1 MPFVKG
7 QSGNPA
13 GRPVGS
19 RNKVNRAMDPV
30 FAANG
35 EAIIE
40 RVVEHAK
47 AANPVAMRLCL
58 DRLVPSGKHRLLR
71 FQLPPMQTGEDV
83 HAAITTIHDALGDG
97 DISTSDAAELLRVA
111 QLTLRLLREVD
122 TEAREVEERLEQ
134 VEEAVPKCLNLLG
147 AAPDPG
153 AKSDAPPTAPEI
165 ADAAADQPAIVNN
178 NAETMA
184 PMPTEP
190 AGAAVAPAR
199 PAPIARN
206 NEDPIVAAAL
216 DRAVEAALAD
226 VRPHRRSIRSR
237 LMESVSPTALM
248 VGLTP
253 QKTAPVILPG
263 VPLARAA

>member
-1 MPFVKG
+1 MPFVTG

-30 FAANG
+30 FTANG

-47 AANPVAMRLCL
+47 AANPVAMRLCM
-58 DRLVPSGKHRLLR
+58 DRLVPGGKHRLLR
-71 FQLPPMQTGEDV
+71 FQLPPMNTGEDV

-97 DISTSDAAELLRVA
+97 DISTSDATELLRVA
-111 QLTLRLLREVD
+111 QVTLRLLREVD
-122 TEAREVEERLEQ
+122 AEAREVEDRLER
-134 VEEAVPKCLNLLG
+134 VEEAVTKCLTLLG
-147 AAPDPG
+147 AAPEPG
-153 AKSDAPPTAPEI
+153 SNSEAPTAPQSP
-165 ADAAADQPAIVNN
+165 DPAAGEGAIVNN

-184 PMPTEP
+184 PASAEP
-190 AGAAVAPAR
+190 ASAAVASAG
-199 PAPIARN
+199 PAPGAGN

-216 DRAVEAALAD
+216 DAAVQAALAD
-226 VRPHRRSIRSR
+226 VRPRRRSTRTR
-237 LMESVSPTALM
+237 LMASVSPLALM

-253 QKTAPVILPG
+253 PKAAPVILPD
-263 VPLARAA
+263 AAVASAA

>member
-71 FQLPPMQTGEDV
+71 FQLPPMKTGEDV

-122 TEAREVEERLEQ
+122 TEARAVEERLEQ
-134 VEEAVPKCLNLLG
+134 VEEAVTKCLNLLG

-184 PMPTEP
+184 PMPAEP
-190 AGAAVAPAR
+190 ASAAGAPAQR
-199 PAPIARN
+199 LAKD
-206 NEDPIVAAAL
+206 NENPIVAAAL

-226 VRPHRRSIRSR
+226 VRPRRRSIRSR

-253 QKTAPVILPG
+253 PKTAPVILPG
-263 VPLARAA
+263 VPLACAA

>member
-47 AANPVAMRLCL
+47 AANPVAMRLCM

-97 DISTSDAAELLRVA
+97 DISTSDAAELLRVV
-111 QLTLRLLREVD
+111 QLTLRPLREVD
-122 TEAREVEERLEQ
+122 TEAKEVEGRRDR
-134 VEEAVPKCLNLLG
+134 VEEAVTKCLNLLG

-153 AKSDAPPTAPEI
+153 AKSDAPPAAPET
-165 ADAAADQPAIVNN
+165 ADPADEGAIVNN

-184 PMPTEP
+184 PARAEP
-190 AGAAVAPAR
+190 ASAAVAPAQ
-199 PAPIARN
+199 PAPLVKN

-216 DRAVEAALAD
+216 DQAVQAALAD
-226 VRPHRRSIRSR
+226 VRPRRRSTRAR
-237 LMESVSPTALM
+237 LMESVSPLALM

-253 QKTAPVILPG
+253 PKTAPVMLPD
-263 VPLARAA
+263 VPLASAA